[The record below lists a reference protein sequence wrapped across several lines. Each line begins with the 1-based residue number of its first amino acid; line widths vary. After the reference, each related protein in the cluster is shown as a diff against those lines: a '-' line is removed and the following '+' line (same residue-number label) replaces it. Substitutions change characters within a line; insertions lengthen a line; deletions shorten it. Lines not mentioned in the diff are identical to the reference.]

1 MADMTVNRGEVMAD
15 IGNRMEPD
23 RRSARLLGDVRTTT
37 PFDGPC
43 DGPYDD
49 AEVTEVQVQ
58 V

>member
-1 MADMTVNRGEVMAD
+1 MTVNQGEVMAD

-37 PFDGPC
+37 PYDGPC

>member
-1 MADMTVNRGEVMAD
+1 MADMTVNQGEVMAD

-37 PFDGPC
+37 P
-43 DGPYDD
+43 YDD
-49 AEVTEVQVQ
+49 AEVTEVQTQ